1 MFFELF
7 ILIFI
12 FVVFI
17 LGVLLFFLKNRE
29 EKDILDKSLKTTLLL
44 VTVPLK
50 TFEEAEK
57 EKKQE
62 KKEWISIMEHFYSI
76 LTSLKKTSLFDTA
89 PWISFEIA
97 KIKES
102 VLFYVSVPKKFEE
115 FIEKQIYSIQ
125 PDAQI
130 KKVKDFNIFAPKE
143 IVSGAYLKLKK
154 PFFLPITTY
163 RNLEEDP
170 LNSITSAL
178 TDLKPKE
185 EAVIQIVLKNISKS
199 WQGKGGEIIN
209 KMSEGKSF
217 SSALSSSN
225 FFKSFFN
232 NFFDI
237 VSDIIF
243 FSSKKEDVKK
253 PTESKGAV
261 DEELIKALRA
271 KTNKDSFEANIRI
284 ICSTEQGERSE
295 DILSQI
301 GNAFAQFSTPKLN
314 EFKIVKIKNNRKLK
328 KLIYNYSF
336 RIFNP
341 QEKMILGVE
350 ELASIFHFSTPFL
363 KTHIVRVLEAKKAPP
378 PLDLPKQGILL
389 GHNQY
394 REKITE
400 VRMLEDDRRR
410 HFYVIGQT
418 GTGKS
423 VFLSNLIL
431 QDIEQGR
438 GVCVMEPHGDL
449 IEEILGKIPNK
460 RIEDLVLFDP
470 TNLKQPIGLNML
482 EYDSQYPE
490 QKTFI
495 VNELINIFDKLY
507 DLKTTGGPMFEQYT
521 RNSLLLLMDDPGE
534 QFTLMEVPR
543 VLADKSFRDRLLFKC
558 KNIMVKNFWEKE
570 AEKAGGEAALVNM
583 VPYITSK
590 FDVFIS
596 NDYVRPIIGQEKT
609 AINFRKIMDEG
620 KILLVNLS
628 KGRLGEINSS
638 LLGLIITVKLTMA
651 AFSRI
656 DIPAEKRKDFYFY
669 MDEFQNFCTG
679 SISTILSEA
688 RKYKLCLIMAHQF
701 IKQLPDEIKD
711 AVFGNVGTISSFR
724 TGAEDAEFLVKQFE
738 PVFSSQDLIHLENFN
753 LYIKL
758 IVSGKVSKPF
768 NLKSIPPVPSDIT
781 RAKKIKQYSSLK
793 YSRDIAL
800 VNEEIRERLTAI

>member
-1 MFFELF
+1 MFFELL
-7 ILIFI
+7 IPIFI
-12 FVVFI
+12 FAFM
-17 LGVLLFFLKNRE
+17 LGFLLFFLKSRE
-29 EKDILDKSLKTTLLL
+29 ERDILDKSLKTTLFL

-62 KKEWISIMEHFYSI
+62 KKEWISVMEHFYST

-89 PWISFEIA
+89 PWVSFEIA

-102 VLFYVSVPKKFEE
+102 VVFYVSVPQRFEE

-130 KKVKDFNIFAPKE
+130 QRVKDFNIFASKE
-143 IVSGAYLKLKK
+143 VVSGAYLKLKK

-170 LNSITSAL
+170 LNSITNVL
-178 TDLKPKE
+178 TKLELKE
-185 EAVIQIVLKNISKS
+185 EAVIQIILKNISKS
-199 WQGKGGEIIN
+199 WQKRGGRIID
-209 KMSEGKSF
+209 KISEGKSF
-217 SSALSSSN
+217 SEALSLSN
-225 FFKSFFN
+225 PFKSFFKT
-232 NFFDI
+232 FFEI
-237 VSDIIF
+237 ISDIIF

-253 PTESKGAV
+253 STESKGAV

-271 KTNKDSFEANIRI
+271 KINRDSFEVNIRI
-284 ICSTEQGERSE
+284 ICSTEQGDRSE
-295 DILSQI
+295 EILSQI

-314 EFKIVKIKNNRKLK
+314 EFKIVKTKNNKKLK

-350 ELASIFHFSTPFL
+350 ELASIFHFSTPFF
-363 KTHIVRVLEAKKAPP
+363 KTHIVKVLEAKKAPP
-378 PLDLPKQGILL
+378 PLGLPKQGILL

-400 VRMLEDDRRR
+400 VRMSEDDRRR

-431 QDIEQGR
+431 QDIKEGK

-449 IEEILGKIPNK
+449 IEDILGKIPDN
-460 RIEDLVLFDP
+460 RIDDLILLDP
-470 TNLKQPIGLNML
+470 ANLKRPIGLNML

-507 DLKTTGGPMFEQYT
+507 DLKLVGGPAFEQYT
-521 RNSLLLLMDDPGE
+521 RNALLLLMDDPEE
-534 QFTLMEVPR
+534 QFTLIEVPR
-543 VLADKSFRDRLLFKC
+543 VLTDQSFRERLLFKC
-558 KNIMVKNFWEKE
+558 KNIVTKNFWEKE
-570 AEKAGGEAALVNM
+570 AEKAGGEMALANVA
-583 VPYITSK
+583 PYITSK
-590 FDVFIS
+590 FNIFIA
-596 NDYVRPIIGQEKT
+596 NDYMRPIIGQEKT
-609 AINFRKIMDEG
+609 TINFRKIMDEG
-620 KILLVNLS
+620 KIFLVNLS

-638 LLGLIITVKLTMA
+638 LLGLIITGKLTMA

-656 DIPAEKRKDFYFY
+656 DIPIEKRKDFYFY

-679 SISTILSEA
+679 SVSTILSEA

-724 TGAEDAEFLVKQFE
+724 VGPEDAEFLVKQFE

-768 NLKSIPPVPSDIT
+768 NIKSMPPTPSDAIQ
-781 RAKKIKQYSSLK
+781 AKKIKQYSSLK
-793 YSRDIAL
+793 YGRDITL